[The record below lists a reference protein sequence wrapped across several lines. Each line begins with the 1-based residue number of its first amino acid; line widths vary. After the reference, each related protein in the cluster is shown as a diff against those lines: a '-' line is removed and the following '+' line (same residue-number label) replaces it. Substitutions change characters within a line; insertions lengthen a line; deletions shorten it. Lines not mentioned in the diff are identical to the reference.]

1 MNIFVDENIAAQ
13 IVKRLREDGH
23 NVRYTV
29 QGQGIADNVVLD
41 TANKEQA
48 LLLTDDKDFGELVIR
63 HRQGTSGVILVRLAG
78 LPNARRAEI
87 VAQVIREHGNQL
99 INCLTVITPLST
111 RIRPLE
117 S

>member
-1 MNIFVDENIAAQ
+1 MNIVVDENIATQ

-23 NVRYTV
+23 NVRYTL

-63 HRQGTSGVILVRLAG
+63 HRQAHQ
-78 LPNARRAEI
+78 A
-87 VAQVIREHGNQL
+87 
-99 INCLTVITPLST
+99 
-111 RIRPLE
+111 
-117 S
+117 